1 MVVTHL
7 ELSGMRSV
15 HCARAVYTALGG
27 VEGVLRA
34 EVAVGRA
41 TVEHDG
47 HVSCGALAAAVASV
61 GYAITRC
68 IEERGRLPVL

>member
-1 MVVTHL
+1 
-7 ELSGMRSV
+7 MRTV
-15 HCARAVYTALGG
+15 HCARAVYTAFAG

-47 HVSCGALAAAVASV
+47 RASCNLLAAAVASV
-61 GYAITRC
+61 GYHAVRC
-68 IEERGRLPVL
+68 TEERGRLPVL